1 MQEESRRK
9 PISGCVFM
17 CAWMRALTPPDFA
30 PSLQTS
36 GSGQTHSDQT
46 KSHSRQAHLRSPLL
60 SSVRD
65 LYFCQSFYS
74 SFSPSL
80 CWLQF
85 LLSLS
90 FPTVSSLVF
99 LLCVCVCVCVCL
111 MHSLNYVE
119 NFLHSTFQW
128 KMWTLQSVCVRLCSF
143 SLTV

>member
-74 SFSPSL
+74 SVSPSL

-99 LLCVCVCVCVCL
+99 LLCVCVCVCVCVCL
-111 MHSLNYVE
+111 FNAFPELCRKLSSQHFSVKDVD
-119 NFLHSTFQW
+119 T
-128 KMWTLQSVCVRLCSF
+128 TVCVCATLLF
-143 SLTV
+143 